1 MALISKKRANEIAE
15 KAESRGNGTQK
26 HLPVGVHEMRMT
38 EVSGQLRKK
47 DNVPMVKLTVE
58 DVAGEYNPIT
68 EYFSIDEGPGAEI
81 LASRLKAVGAHNF
94 GEIETLEDLVKHV
107 ARNLKG
113 KTFNAAIRHEQRI
126 YRKTATE
133 WFLNTDARL
142 AYTGPVGEDLF
153 FDESKAVKQLDP
165 AEQKMWDEYI
175 KGPKEDKPVEKQ
187 EDAEDDLSI
196 LDTVPAKAKVVK
208 EEPEEH
214 KPTKAEKKKTDNE
227 AVKKV
232 TNEEANEEEDD
243 DELSFLND

>member
-15 KAESRGNGTQK
+15 KAESRGSGTQK
-26 HLPVGVHEMRMT
+26 HLPVGVHEMRMV

-47 DNVPMVKLTVE
+47 DNVPMVKLTVG
-58 DVAGEYNPIT
+58 DVAGEYSPIT
-68 EYFSIDEGPGAEI
+68 EYFSIDEGPGADI

-126 YRKTATE
+126 YRKTPTE

-165 AEQKMWDEYI
+165 AEQKMWDEYVS
-175 KGPKEDKPVEKQ
+175 GSGDRKPSGKQ
-187 EDAEDDLSI
+187 EDEADDLSI
-196 LDTVPAKAKVVK
+196 LDTVPAKARAVK
-208 EEPEEH
+208 EEQP
-214 KPTKAEKKKTDNE
+214 AETVKE
-227 AVKKV
+227 AVK
-232 TNEEANEEEDD
+232 EAAKEEEDD
-243 DELSFLND
+243 LSFLND

>member
-15 KAESRGNGTQK
+15 KAESRGNNAQK
-26 HLPVGVHEMRMT
+26 NLPVGVHEMRMT

-47 DNVPMVKLTVE
+47 DNVPMVKLTVV
-58 DVAGEYNPIT
+58 DVAGEYSPIT
-68 EYFSIDEGPGAEI
+68 EYFSIDEGPGADI

-126 YRKTATE
+126 YRKTPTE

-165 AEQKMWDEYI
+165 VEQKMWDEYVS
-175 KGPKEDKPVEKQ
+175 GSGDRKPSVKQ
-187 EDAEDDLSI
+187 QDEADDLSI
-196 LDTVPAKAKVVK
+196 LDTVPEKAQAVK
-208 EEPEEH
+208 EEPEAP
-214 KPTKAEKKKTDNE
+214 KPAKATPKTAKAE
-227 AVKKV
+227 V
-232 TNEEANEEEDD
+232 TKEETEEDD
-243 DELSFLND
+243 DELSFLNE